1 MRPLMHAMPG
11 ALADLLRDAP
21 LSVGKVNFAWR
32 AAVGPGIE
40 RVTSVRLEDG
50 VLIVEVADQGWA
62 REIRRSSPT
71 ILQRLRIL
79 LGDDTVARLL
89 VRKP

>member
-40 RVTSVRLEDG
+40 RVTSVRLEDR

-62 REIRRSSPT
+62 REISRSSPT
-71 ILQRLRIL
+71 ILQRLRTL
-79 LGDDTVARLL
+79 LGDDTVERLL